1 MIMLSCT
8 FVEKPALRG
17 GFSVAGLAAAVIALT
32 APHSSS
38 SSRSQGS
45 GRPQSLIDSERLRL
59 LVTVKPSLLAAAPAL
74 LMAVTLLQRE
84 DEPLLPLKGEA
95 AGDAARNSGV

>member
-1 MIMLSCT
+1 M
-8 FVEKPALRG
+8 
-17 GFSVAGLAAAVIALT
+17 ALT

-38 SSRSQGS
+38 GSRSQGS

-59 LVTVKPSLLAAAPAL
+59 LVTVRPSLLAAAPAL
-74 LMAVTLLQRE
+74 LMVVMLLHRE

-95 AGDAARNSGV
+95 AVEAARSSGV